1 MSAICYRCE
10 KDFKQRWRLDRHLKR
25 KKLCKKIPK
34 YQNIPEYTKTT
45 KKHTKIYQN
54 IPKPKQEESS
64 SQSLP
69 AIYDG
74 FLCEYC
80 DRNYKKKFT
89 LNRHLK
95 TCKIKKAQ
103 KEKEKDKEEIK
114 FLKKKVELYE
124 IITKNSDKFLLQEKA
139 KANSITNN
147 NTNTNT
153 NCHNTNMTNSN
164 NTVNITVNDY
174 GQENVNYLK
183 DSKYKRI
190 INKILG
196 NGMLGL
202 QQYIKFKY
210 CNPEAPENLTIKYT
224 NQRSNKLKVRED
236 NSWKTR
242 DKNEVMNELYD
253 RDNNV
258 EEVLGVYEHLND
270 LQEVEEMDNNQEEFV
285 AKIASFYD
293 SDDEE
298 EGDGEMKKLKDLTL
312 SEFYDCYKK
321 NKDKYDINL

>member
-25 KKLCKKIPK
+25 KKLCKKIPI

-74 FLCEYC
+74 FVCEYC
-80 DRNYKKKFT
+80 DRNYKKRFT

-103 KEKEKDKEEIK
+103 KEKEKQKEKQKDEEIK
-114 FLKKKVELYE
+114 FLKRKVELYE
-124 IITKNSDKFLLQEKA
+124 KIHEAKE

-147 NTNTNT
+147 NTNT

-202 QQYIKFKY
+202 QQYIKYKY

-253 RDNNV
+253 RDNNI

-285 AKIASFYD
+285 TKIASFYD
-293 SDDEE
+293 TDDEE
-298 EGDGEMKKLKDLTL
+298 EDGEMKKLKDLTL

-321 NKDKYDINL
+321 NKEKYDINL

>member
-1 MSAICYRCE
+1 MTAICNRCE
-10 KDFKQRWRLDRHLKR
+10 KDFRQRWRLDRHLKR
-25 KKLCKKIPK
+25 KKLCPK
-34 YQNIPEYTKTT
+34 LDKQQKTPEEHKNNNSNTIRTQKT
-45 KKHTKIYQN
+45 Q
-54 IPKPKQEESS
+54 KQHNLIEFNTINDLHSC
-64 SQSLP
+64 
-69 AIYDG
+69 D
-74 FLCEYC
+74 YC
-80 DRNYKKKFT
+80 YRDFKRKWA

-95 TCKIKKAQ
+95 TCKIKK
-103 KEKEKDKEEIK
+103 EKDKEQKEQEKQEKQKDEEIQ
-114 FLKKKVELYE
+114 FLKRKVELYE
-124 IITKNSDKFLLQEKA
+124 KIHEAKA

-147 NTNTNT
+147 NNTNT

-202 QQYIKFKY
+202 QQYIKYKY

-285 AKIASFYD
+285 SKIASFYD
-293 SDDEE
+293 TDDEE
-298 EGDGEMKKLKDLTL
+298 EDDGEMKKLKDLTL

-321 NKDKYDINL
+321 NKEKYDINL

>member
-1 MSAICYRCE
+1 MSAICRRCE

-25 KKLCKKIPK
+25 KKLCPISNKQQKTQKNPQTIISNPFEPKIT
-34 YQNIPEYTKTT
+34 QNNPFV
-45 KKHTKIYQN
+45 
-54 IPKPKQEESS
+54 
-64 SQSLP
+64 
-69 AIYDG
+69 DCG
-74 FLCEYC
+74 YC
-80 DRNYKKKFT
+80 NREFKRKWHLT
-89 LNRHLK
+89 RHLK
-95 TCKIKKAQ
+95 TCKIKK
-103 KEKEKDKEEIK
+103 EKDKEQKEQEKQEKQKDEEIQ
-114 FLKKKVELYE
+114 FLKRKVELYE
-124 IITKNSDKFLLQEKA
+124 KIHEAKE

-147 NTNTNT
+147 NTNT

-202 QQYIKFKY
+202 QQYIKYKY

-285 AKIASFYD
+285 SKIASFYD
-293 SDDEE
+293 TDDEE
-298 EGDGEMKKLKDLTL
+298 EDDGEMKKLKDLTL

-321 NKDKYDINL
+321 NKEKYDINL

>member
-25 KKLCKKIPK
+25 KKLCQKKEIQQKTQKNPQKTISNPFEPK
-34 YQNIPEYTKTT
+34 ITQNNPFV
-45 KKHTKIYQN
+45 
-54 IPKPKQEESS
+54 
-64 SQSLP
+64 
-69 AIYDG
+69 D
-74 FLCEYC
+74 CRYC
-80 DRNYKKKFT
+80 NREFKRKWHLT
-89 LNRHLK
+89 RHLK
-95 TCKIKKAQ
+95 TCKIKKKQ
-103 KEKEKDKEEIK
+103 EEQKKKEKQKDEEIK
-114 FLKKKVELYE
+114 FLKRKVELYE
-124 IITKNSDKFLLQEKA
+124 KIHEAKE

-147 NTNTNT
+147 TNNT
-153 NCHNTNMTNSN
+153 NCNNMTNSN

-202 QQYIKFKY
+202 QQYIKYKY
-210 CNPEAPENLTIKYT
+210 CNPEVPENLTIKYT
-224 NQRSNKLKVRED
+224 NQRSNKLKVRQD

-242 DKNEVMNELYD
+242 DKHEVMDELYD

-270 LQEVEEMDNNQEEFV
+270 LEGEEEMDRNQEEFV
-285 AKIASFYD
+285 SKIATFYD
-293 SDDEE
+293 SDNEE
-298 EGDGEMKKLKDLTL
+298 EDDGEMKKLKDLTL

-321 NKDKYDINL
+321 NKEKYDINL

>member
-1 MSAICYRCE
+1 MTAICNRCE
-10 KDFKQRWRLDRHLKR
+10 KDFKQRWRLGRHLKR
-25 KKLCKKIPK
+25 KKLCKKIIKQQNLPEYSNNFEK
-34 YQNIPEYTKTT
+34 PSKTFQNIPSIDKSSNTNNNRYTCDFCNRT
-45 KKHTKIYQN
+45 YQ
-54 IPKPKQEESS
+54 Q
-64 SQSLP
+64 
-69 AIYDG
+69 
-74 FLCEYC
+74 
-80 DRNYKKKFT
+80 NYN
-89 LNRHLK
+89 LNKHLK
-95 TCKIKKAQ
+95 ICKIKKEQEKQEKQEKQ
-103 KEKEKDKEEIK
+103 KEKQKDEEIK
-114 FLKKKVELYE
+114 FLKQKVELYE
-124 IITKNSDKFLLQEKA
+124 KIHEAKAKA

-147 NTNTNT
+147 NNTNT

-224 NQRSNKLKVRED
+224 NERSNKLKVRED

-242 DKNEVMNELYD
+242 DKNEVMDELYD

-258 EEVLGVYEHLND
+258 EEVLGVYEHIND

-285 AKIASFYD
+285 TKIATFYD
-293 SDDEE
+293 SDEE
-298 EGDGEMKKLKDLTL
+298 EDCEMKKLKDLTL

>member
-1 MSAICYRCE
+1 MTAICNRCE
-10 KDFKQRWRLDRHLKR
+10 KDFKQRWRLGRHLKR
-25 KKLCKKIPK
+25 KKLCKKIIKQQNLPEYSNNFEK
-34 YQNIPEYTKTT
+34 PSKTFQNIPSIDKSSNTNNNRYTCDFCNRT
-45 KKHTKIYQN
+45 YQ
-54 IPKPKQEESS
+54 Q
-64 SQSLP
+64 
-69 AIYDG
+69 
-74 FLCEYC
+74 
-80 DRNYKKKFT
+80 NYN
-89 LNRHLK
+89 LNKHLK
-95 TCKIKKAQ
+95 ICKIKKEQEKQEKQEKQ
-103 KEKEKDKEEIK
+103 KEKQKDEEIK

-124 IITKNSDKFLLQEKA
+124 KIHEAKA

-147 NTNTNT
+147 NTNTN
-153 NCHNTNMTNSN
+153 CHNMTNSN

-224 NQRSNKLKVRED
+224 NERSNKLKVRED

-242 DKNEVMNELYD
+242 DKNEVMDELYD

-258 EEVLGVYEHLND
+258 EEVLGVYEHIND

-285 AKIASFYD
+285 TKIATFYD
-293 SDDEE
+293 SDEE
-298 EGDGEMKKLKDLTL
+298 EDGEMKKLKDLTL

>member
-34 YQNIPEYTKTT
+34 QQNL
-45 KKHTKIYQN
+45 
-54 IPKPKQEESS
+54 PKPSKTFQEPSKTFQNLPSIDKSSNTNNYRYACDFCNRSYKQ
-64 SQSLP
+64 
-69 AIYDG
+69 
-74 FLCEYC
+74 
-80 DRNYKKKFT
+80 NYN
-89 LNRHLK
+89 LNKHLK
-95 TCKIKKAQ
+95 TCKIKK
-103 KEKEKDKEEIK
+103 EKDKEQKEQEKQEKQKDEEIQ
-114 FLKKKVELYE
+114 FLKRKVELYE
-124 IITKNSDKFLLQEKA
+124 KIHEAKA

-147 NTNTNT
+147 NNTNT

-202 QQYIKFKY
+202 QQYIKYKY

-285 AKIASFYD
+285 TKIASFYD

-298 EGDGEMKKLKDLTL
+298 EDGGEMKKLKDLTL

-321 NKDKYDINL
+321 NKEKYDINL

>member
-1 MSAICYRCE
+1 MSTICYRCE
-10 KDFKQRWRLDRHLKR
+10 KDFEQRWRLDRHLKR
-25 KKLCKKIPK
+25 KKLCKKITK

-124 IITKNSDKFLLQEKA
+124 KIHEAKA

-147 NTNTNT
+147 NTNT

-224 NQRSNKLKVRED
+224 NERSNKLKVRED

-242 DKNEVMNELYD
+242 DKNEVMDELYD

-258 EEVLGVYEHLND
+258 EEVLGVYEHIND

-285 AKIASFYD
+285 TKIATFYD
-293 SDDEE
+293 SDEE
-298 EGDGEMKKLKDLTL
+298 EDGEMKKLKDLTL

>member
-25 KKLCKKIPK
+25 KKLCKKIPTQ
-34 YQNIPEYTKTT
+34 QNLPKTF
-45 KKHTKIYQN
+45 QN
-54 IPKPKQEESS
+54 LPKPSKTFQNLPNIDKSSNTNNNRYVCDFCNRSYKQ
-64 SQSLP
+64 
-69 AIYDG
+69 
-74 FLCEYC
+74 
-80 DRNYKKKFT
+80 NYN
-89 LNRHLK
+89 LNKHLK

-103 KEKEKDKEEIK
+103 EEKEKDKEEIK

-124 IITKNSDKFLLQEKA
+124 KITKTSEILLQDQI
-139 KANSITNN
+139 NSITNN
-147 NTNTNT
+147 TNNTNNT
-153 NCHNTNMTNSN
+153 NCNNMTNSN

-202 QQYIKFKY
+202 QQYIKYKY
-210 CNPEAPENLTIKYT
+210 CNPEVPENLTIKYT
-224 NQRSNKLKVRED
+224 NQRSNKLKVRQD

-270 LQEVEEMDNNQEEFV
+270 LEGEEEMDRNQEEFV
-285 AKIASFYD
+285 SKIATFYD
-293 SDDEE
+293 SDNEE

-321 NKDKYDINL
+321 NKEKYDINL

>member
-1 MSAICYRCE
+1 MTAICNRCE
-10 KDFKQRWRLDRHLKR
+10 KDFKQRWRLGRHLKR
-25 KKLCKKIPK
+25 KKLCKKIIKQQNLPEYSNNFEK
-34 YQNIPEYTKTT
+34 PSKTFQNIPSIDKSSNTNNNRYTCDFCNRT
-45 KKHTKIYQN
+45 YQ
-54 IPKPKQEESS
+54 Q
-64 SQSLP
+64 
-69 AIYDG
+69 
-74 FLCEYC
+74 
-80 DRNYKKKFT
+80 NYN
-89 LNRHLK
+89 LNKHLK
-95 TCKIKKAQ
+95 ICKIKKEQEKQEKQEKQ
-103 KEKEKDKEEIK
+103 KEKQKDEEIK

-124 IITKNSDKFLLQEKA
+124 KIHEAKA
-139 KANSITNN
+139 KANSITN
-147 NTNTNT
+147 TNT
-153 NCHNTNMTNSN
+153 NCHNMTNSN

-224 NQRSNKLKVRED
+224 NERSNKLKVRED

-242 DKNEVMNELYD
+242 DKNEVMDELYD

-258 EEVLGVYEHLND
+258 EEVLGVYEHIND

-285 AKIASFYD
+285 TKIASFYD
-293 SDDEE
+293 SDEE
-298 EGDGEMKKLKDLTL
+298 EDCEMKKLKDLTL

>member
-10 KDFKQRWRLDRHLKR
+10 KDFKQRWRLGRHLKR
-25 KKLCKKIPK
+25 KKLCKKIPI

-54 IPKPKQEESS
+54 IPKPEQEESS

-139 KANSITNN
+139 NSITNN
-147 NTNTNT
+147 NTNT

-164 NTVNITVNDY
+164 NTVNIMVNDY
-174 GQENVNYLK
+174 GKENVNYLK

-202 QQYIKFKY
+202 QQYIKYKY
-210 CNPEAPENLTIKYT
+210 CNPEIPENLTIKYT

-236 NSWKTR
+236 NEWKTR
-242 DKNEVMNELYD
+242 DKNEVMDELYD

-258 EEVLGVYEHLND
+258 EEVLGIYDQLND
-270 LQEVEEMDNNQEEFV
+270 LQDTEEMDDNQEKFV
-285 AKIASFYD
+285 TKIATFYD
-293 SDDEE
+293 SDEE
-298 EGDGEMKKLKDLTL
+298 DYDEMKKLKNGTL
-312 SEFYDCYKK
+312 NYFYDCYKK
-321 NKDKYDINL
+321 NTKKYDIN